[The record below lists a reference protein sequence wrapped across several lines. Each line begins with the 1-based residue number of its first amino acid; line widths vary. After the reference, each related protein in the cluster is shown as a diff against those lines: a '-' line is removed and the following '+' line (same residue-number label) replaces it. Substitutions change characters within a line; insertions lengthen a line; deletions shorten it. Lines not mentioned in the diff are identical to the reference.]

1 MLRKLGFIAKVN
13 TGFVTL
19 AATALI
25 LAGVSLV
32 ATSNLKDTLDSVI
45 QVDARRVELAGR
57 IQYSSADLLRVENG
71 IIFRLMSQDRAGS
84 DKYKQRASELL
95 GDLRKEFD
103 ELTPLEG
110 APAKQGAVQEMTA
123 NVQAW
128 AKINDQLSAALEA
141 QQYDVAQTLVSDKVT
156 PAGEKMVSLASAY
169 SESVKAQLEKSRQNN
184 ANRARAVLLVVAS
197 VALFAVCC
205 AAMVFL
211 AVRRAGRR
219 LNRVS
224 ASMDEH
230 AEQVA
235 ASAHQIST
243 SSQAQARAASDQAAA
258 LQQISATGEQ
268 VEGMAHQAAA
278 NMLAAA
284 KFVSQTNDCVQTAT
298 QTLEGMTGSMRGI
311 TESSSKISRII
322 RVIDEIAFQTNI
334 LALNAAVEAARA
346 GEAGMGFAV
355 VADEVRNLAHRSA
368 EAARETAGLIEESM
382 TRAADGNRNLKT
394 VEEAVQTIS
403 EHSDQA
409 KKLIDEVNSG
419 VQEQASGM
427 KQIAKAIAHVQKAT
441 ETNAAGAEEGAAA
454 GSELRV
460 NSSEMKQA
468 AAELVA
474 LIRGASA
481 TGVDQPVRTA

>member
-13 TGFVTL
+13 SGFVAL
-19 AATALI
+19 VSTALV

-32 ATSNLKDTLDSVI
+32 AINYLKSTLDSVI

-71 IIFRLMSQDRAGS
+71 IIFRLMSQDLAGS

-103 ELTPLEG
+103 ELTPL
-110 APAKQGAVQEMTA
+110 AIANQGAVQEMAA

-128 AKINDQLSAALEA
+128 AKINDQLCAALQA
-141 QQYDVAQTLVSDKVT
+141 QKYDVAQTLVSDKIT

-169 SESVKAQLEKSRQNN
+169 SQSVKADLEKSRQDS
-184 ANRARAVLLVVAS
+184 ASRAWMVLLVVAC
-197 VALFAVCC
+197 VAVFAVSC

-211 AVRRAGRR
+211 VVRRAGRG

-224 ASMDEH
+224 AAMDGH

-235 ASAHQIST
+235 SSANQIST
-243 SSQAQARAASDQAAA
+243 SSQALARSASDQAAA
-258 LQQISATGEQ
+258 LQQTSATGEEL
-268 VEGMAHQAAA
+268 EGMTRHAAA

-284 KFVSQTNDCVQTAT
+284 KCVGQTNDCVQTAT
-298 QTLEGMTGSMRGI
+298 KTLEGMTGSMRGI
-311 TESSSKISRII
+311 TESSGKISRII

-355 VADEVRNLAHRSA
+355 VADEVRNLAQRSA

-382 TRAADGNRNLKT
+382 ARAGEGNRNLKT
-394 VEEAVQTIS
+394 VEDAVRTIS
-403 EHSDQA
+403 EHSEQA

-427 KQIAKAIAHVQKAT
+427 KQISKAIAHLQKVT
-441 ETNAAGAEEGAAA
+441 EANAAGAEEGAAA
-454 GSELRV
+454 GSELSA
-460 NSSEMKQA
+460 NSTEMKQA
-468 AAELVA
+468 AAELVS
-474 LIRGASA
+474 LIRGGSA
-481 TGVDQPVRTA
+481 IAVAR